1 MSGPYDYEGDHPPE
15 GPGSPEERPA
25 ARLKG
30 TVTALLV
37 GAAAVFALIT
47 AGGRAADWVNGMGRF
62 GGGGET
68 VEIQPGRSVAVE
80 IPSGAS
86 ARLIAGMLVDNG
98 VIRSAASFE
107 SVVRARGAGGL
118 LKAGRYELAAGAG
131 LEELVDILVAG
142 PTVDIFRLTVVEGRR
157 IGEVLEDVAR
167 QTEYSEQELAAALL
181 EGEISSDYLPGELP
195 EGVDGLAAWE
205 GLLFPATYD
214 FYRDAS
220 PEEILQRLAD
230 ETELRMERI
239 DWTPVRRRGFTPY
252 EAMVMAS
259 LIEAEAGIDADRPLI
274 ADVIYNRLNSD
285 TPLQLDASVLYAMGE
300 RGRGLSL
307 ADLEFDSLYNTY
319 RIAGLPPT
327 PIGASGF
334 KSLQAVADPAGTD
347 FFYYVLTSEDGAH
360 SFFVDYDDFLQA
372 KRRAEEQGIGL

>member
-1 MSGPYDYEGDHPPE
+1 MSDPYDYETNRLPE
-15 GPGSPEERPA
+15 GPGSSAEPPM

-37 GAAAVFALIT
+37 GAAVVFAFIT
-47 AGGRAADWVNGMGRF
+47 VGGRAADWVSGLGRF
-62 GGGGET
+62 GADEET
-68 VEIQPGRSVAVE
+68 VEIQPGRVAAVE
-80 IPSGAS
+80 IPTGAS
-86 ARLIAGMLVDNG
+86 ARLIAGILLDNG

-107 SVVRARGAGGL
+107 SVVRARQAGSL
-118 LKAGRYELAAGAG
+118 LKAGRYELVAGAG

-142 PTVDIFRLTVVEGRR
+142 PTIDIFRLTVLEGRR
-157 IGEVLEDVAR
+157 IGEVLADMAR
-167 QTEYSEQELAAALL
+167 QTEYSEEELASVLL
-181 EGEISSDYLPGELP
+181 DGGVSSAYLPDGV
-195 EGVDGLAAWE
+195 EGIAAWE

-220 PEEILQRLAD
+220 PEAMLQRLAD

-239 DWTPVRRRGFTPY
+239 DWTPVTVKGFTVY

-274 ADVIYNRLNSD
+274 ADVIYNRLDSN

-307 ADLEFDSLYNTY
+307 DDLEFDSPYNTY
-319 RIAGLPPT
+319 RTAGLPPT
-327 PIGASGF
+327 PIAAPGF
-334 KSLQAVADPAGTD
+334 KSLQAVASPAGTD
-347 FFYYVLTSEDGAH
+347 FLYYVLTSEDGAH
-360 SFFVDYDDFLQA
+360 SFFVDYDDFLEA
-372 KRRAEEQGIGL
+372 KQRAKEQGIGL